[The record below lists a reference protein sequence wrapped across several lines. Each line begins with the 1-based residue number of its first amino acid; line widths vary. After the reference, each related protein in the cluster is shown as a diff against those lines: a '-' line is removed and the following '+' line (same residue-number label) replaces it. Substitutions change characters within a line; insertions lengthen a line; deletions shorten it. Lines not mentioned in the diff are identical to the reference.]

1 AREDAQGPLSAGVW
15 RLGAKSVRFETFL
28 VDAEGC

>member
-1 AREDAQGPLSAGVW
+1 QGPLSAGVW